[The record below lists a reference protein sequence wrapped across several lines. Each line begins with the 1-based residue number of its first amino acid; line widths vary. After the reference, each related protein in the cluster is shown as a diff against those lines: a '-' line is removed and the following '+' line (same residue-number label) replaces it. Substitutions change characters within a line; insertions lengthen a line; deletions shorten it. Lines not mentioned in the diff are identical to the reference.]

1 LSADSRFRYTS
12 RLYGLP
18 ALRAAAGCLL
28 QFEYQR
34 ISECRMA
41 IEGVN
46 PPAHGGA
53 PAQGHE
59 PVNTGRRRFLTATT
73 AVVGA
78 VGAGFV
84 AVPFIKSWNPSERAK
99 LAGAPVSA
107 DISALGEGQRLI
119 VEWRGQPIW
128 IVRRSPEV
136 LQALPTLNDQL
147 RDPMSENPEQQP
159 EYASNLTRSIRPE
172 VLVLVGL
179 CTHLGCAP
187 ELKAE
192 IRPQPFDANWK
203 GGFFCPCHKS
213 KFDMAGRVYQGV
225 PAPTNLVVP
234 PHHYEGD
241 STIVIGVDPQRGAA

>member
-1 LSADSRFRYTS
+1 
-12 RLYGLP
+12 
-18 ALRAAAGCLL
+18 
-28 QFEYQR
+28 
-34 ISECRMA
+34 MA

-46 PPAHGGA
+46 PPASGGA

-99 LAGAPVSA
+99 LAGAPVTA
-107 DISALGEGQRLI
+107 DISALAEGQRLV

-136 LQALPTLNDQL
+136 LLALPTLNDQL
-147 RDPMSENPEQQP
+147 RDPLSQNPDQQP

-192 IRPQPFDANWK
+192 IRPEPFDANWK

-213 KFDMAGRVYQGV
+213 KFDMAGRVYEGV

-241 STIVIGVDPQRGAA
+241 ATIVIGVDPTGAQGAA